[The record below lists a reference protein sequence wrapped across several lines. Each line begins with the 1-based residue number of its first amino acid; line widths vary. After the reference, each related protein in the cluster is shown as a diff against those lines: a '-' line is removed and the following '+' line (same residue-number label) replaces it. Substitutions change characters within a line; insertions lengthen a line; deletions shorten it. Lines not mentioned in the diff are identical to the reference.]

1 MRKKIYKNYLI
12 LSLTVL
18 SILAVSFYAF
28 FNLGNNTNTDLGFQA
43 VWAQEGEE
51 LKFIWIDNID
61 EDVSSYKL
69 YHGISSGQ
77 YGESLETEGSNNFI
91 VLDISSFSKDKHYFA
106 VSALDKAGNESDKSP
121 ELVIDLSIDVNDPE
135 VDICGNGIVETDR
148 EEICDSNARLCETD
162 SGDLGIED
170 CNDDCSGYLS
180 CVALEISDEVVDEGT
195 GEVVDEGTGEV
206 VDEDGNIY
214 DTVQIGEQLW
224 LAENLKVG
232 TMLASEAIE
241 PNTGD
246 NVIEKWCYNNDP
258 NNCNEYGGLYSWD
271 EAMKGSEVA
280 GAQGICM
287 DGWHIPT
294 DEEINI
300 LENYVIDYINSP
312 SPQYPCSINEVGWGR
327 CADNDGTYSGTYG
340 AGKSLKAV
348 GQGNGTDDVGFDG
361 RFGGYRH
368 PVGTYSSFDSGL
380 FLWSS
385 TFSSSISAFRRL
397 LYLSNSTVYRYS
409 NNRDY
414 GFSIRC
420 LKD

>member
-1 MRKKIYKNYLI
+1 
-12 LSLTVL
+12 
-18 SILAVSFYAF
+18 
-28 FNLGNNTNTDLGFQA
+28 
-43 VWAQEGEE
+43 
-51 LKFIWIDNID
+51 
-61 EDVSSYKL
+61 
-69 YHGISSGQ
+69 
-77 YGESLETEGSNNFI
+77 
-91 VLDISSFSKDKHYFA
+91 
-106 VSALDKAGNESDKSP
+106 
-121 ELVIDLSIDVNDPE
+121 
-135 VDICGNGIVETDR
+135 
-148 EEICDSNARLCETD
+148 
-162 SGDLGIED
+162 
-170 CNDDCSGYLS
+170 
-180 CVALEISDEVVDEGT
+180 
-195 GEVVDEGTGEV
+195 
-206 VDEDGNIY
+206 
-214 DTVQIGEQLW
+214 
-224 LAENLKVG
+224 
-232 TMLASEAIE
+232 
-241 PNTGD
+241 
-246 NVIEKWCYNNDP
+246 
-258 NNCNEYGGLYSWD
+258 
-271 EAMKGSEVA
+271 GSEVA